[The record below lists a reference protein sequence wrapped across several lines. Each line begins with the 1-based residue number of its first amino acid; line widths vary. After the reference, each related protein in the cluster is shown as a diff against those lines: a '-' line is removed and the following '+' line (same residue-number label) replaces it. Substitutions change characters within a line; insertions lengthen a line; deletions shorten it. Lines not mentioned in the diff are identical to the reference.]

1 MGYLS
6 HLSPLKASLKNDKV
20 ALRKIKSGDD
30 NHLAEIYKSHR
41 AEFITWLTK
50 SYQCTTEEAKD
61 AYQFAILAF
70 YENVVSNRLV
80 ELKSSL
86 KTYLFAI
93 GKNKILEL
101 RKSDK
106 RFQELGDRSEEVLDQ
121 VDTSELIEREATLEL
136 VEQSLEQLGEPCKSL
151 LELYYYDK
159 MTMEDIAE
167 TLNYKNAATAK
178 NLKYKCLNRLR
189 KIYENTVDKN
199 K

>member
-1 MGYLS
+1 M
-6 HLSPLKASLKNDKV
+6 
-20 ALRKIKSGDD
+20 
-30 NHLAEIYKSHR
+30 
-41 AEFITWLTK
+41 
-50 SYQCTTEEAKD
+50 
-61 AYQFAILAF
+61 
-70 YENVVSNRLV
+70 
-80 ELKSSL
+80 
-86 KTYLFAI
+86 
-93 GKNKILEL
+93 
-101 RKSDK
+101 
-106 RFQELGDRSEEVLDQ
+106 DQ
-121 VDTSELIEREATLEL
+121 VDTSELIEREATLVL